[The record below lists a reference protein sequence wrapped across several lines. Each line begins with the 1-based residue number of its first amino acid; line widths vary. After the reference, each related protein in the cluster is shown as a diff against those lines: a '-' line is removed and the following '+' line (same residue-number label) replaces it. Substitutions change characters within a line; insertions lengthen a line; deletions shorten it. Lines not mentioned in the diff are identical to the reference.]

1 MRALRFSL
9 VAAAALAVACGSNK
23 QPFGDPD
30 VGDGGN
36 PFSTDDAGPP
46 VPIGT
51 LTGKVLAPEG
61 TMPISGALLYLT
73 PTPPPAIPDG
83 VFCDKCVRLDASTPS
98 TFSKPDGTF
107 ALPAYAKGTQYL
119 VVQKGQFRR
128 VRSLDVTGGDQ
139 PVNAGF
145 TRLPPKTNAQLGDTI
160 PKMAVVNGQWDR
172 IEITLAKIGLG
183 KLDGNGQLQR
193 GTESFD
199 IYENKFPPNP
209 NDPFAPDKLL
219 TDANVMNKYNIVFI
233 PCSGSTGTT
242 CDDTRAGQSSY
253 QKTLQ
258 QFVGKGGK
266 VYVTDYSYEFVRQP
280 FPGFVTWHQQ
290 SQALGSACL
299 SGEYDAPGKVDDK
312 GLSDWLGAMGTSSV
326 TLKANW
332 TQIDALTPQ
341 PGTDEN
347 GKPATITPKVWMTAQ
362 TGGGDHPAT
371 ISFQQS
377 CGRVLFSTYHTEAAL
392 NPGPN
397 ATLLPQEQAL
407 LYVLLEVAVC
417 VGPPQGP
424 N

>member
-1 MRALRFSL
+1 MRHLRFLALCLLVLL
-9 VAAAALAVACGSNK
+9 VACSSNK
-23 QPFGDPD
+23 TFGDPD
-30 VGDGGN
+30 GGDGGD
-36 PFSTDDAGPP
+36 PFSNQDAGPP
-46 VPIGT
+46 VAIGT

-73 PTPPPAIPDG
+73 QTQPPPIHDG

-98 TFSKPDGTF
+98 TLSKADGTF
-107 ALPAYAKGTQYL
+107 ALPAYQKGMQFL

-128 VRSLDVTGGDQ
+128 VRPIDVTGGDQ
-139 PVNAGF
+139 PVNAGY
-145 TRLPPKTNAQLGDTI
+145 TRLPPKTNPAVGDTI

-199 IYENKFPPNP
+199 IYESKWPPNP
-209 NDPFAPDKLL
+209 NDPFAPDNLL
-219 TDANVMNKYNIVFI
+219 TKPEVINKYNIVFL

-242 CDDTRAGQSSY
+242 CDDTRAGQSQY

-258 QFVGKGGK
+258 QFVAQGGK

-280 FPGFVTWHQQ
+280 FPGFVTWSQQ

-299 SGEYDAPGKVDDK
+299 GGEYDAPGKVDDK
-312 GLSDWLGAMGTSSV
+312 GLSDWLAAMGTTSV

-332 TQIDALTPQ
+332 TRIDALTPQ

-347 GKPATITPKVWMTAQ
+347 GKAVTITPKVWMTAQ
-362 TGGGDHPAT
+362 NNGDHPAT
-371 ISFQQS
+371 ISFQQQ
-377 CGRVLFSTYHTEAAL
+377 CGRVLFSTYHTEASL